1 MFRLCPLS
9 GFCTLKLRAIAE
21 YERAENEH
29 YADDD
34 CRTVAVVARNFDVE
48 HAENHTA
55 DGGAYERQRDGEY
68 AEPEQAFAPEAV
80 NSVPSASPCFG
91 YATAK
96 HSTTPSSAKLMTSA
110 ERRATDAV

>member
-21 YERAENEH
+21 YEQAENEH

-34 CRTVAVVARNFDVE
+34 CQTVAVVARNFDVE

-68 AEPEQAFAPEAV
+68 AEPEQAFCPGGGERCAVRKLLLQVRYREAQH
-80 NSVPSASPCFG
+80 N
-91 YATAK
+91 
-96 HSTTPSSAKLMTSA
+96 
-110 ERRATDAV
+110 AVKR